1 MLNFAKSPAEMELE
15 TGSTPST
22 NFAELLVET
31 LLSDSVDVLRVVDS
45 DETVVDAET
54 VTPRLNEAVAVVNCM
69 RSARNT
75 WKIPTY
81 APELNIP

>member
-1 MLNFAKSPAEMELE
+1 MLNFAKPPAEMEFE

-22 NFAELLVET
+22 NSAEVLVET
-31 LLSDSVDVLRVVDS
+31 LFSDSVDVLRVVDP

-54 VTPRLNEAVAVVNCM
+54 IPPRLNEAVAVVNCT

-75 WKIPTY
+75 SKTPTY